1 MAANLKSLIQ
11 RAYAGFKGKK
21 QNPGAFSASGIGCH
35 LELKGN
41 QLRIVKGGA
50 LGLIASALGYEGGF
64 AERTIRVSDISAI
77 EIDSPLLMFKYM
89 RFSYPG
95 ASQPSG
101 HPIRDMLAE
110 NAVIMSLID
119 NRQLY
124 ALKDRIERSMN
135 AAPRG

>member
-1 MAANLKSLIQ
+1 MATKVKSLLR
-11 RAYAGFKGKK
+11 RAYRDLMGREET
-21 QNPGAFSASGIGCH
+21 PGAVSASGIGCR
-35 LELKGN
+35 LELNGN

-50 LGLIASALGYEGGF
+50 LGLIASIFGYEGGF

-119 NRQLY
+119 NRRLY
-124 ALKDRIERSMN
+124 ALKYRIERSMN